1 MDELITRAAIA
12 VCPALDHALLD
23 SAGSV
28 DVNALFSTTTTVAD
42 LMQVR
47 RGPASAVYV
56 TWDIQGRCRY
66 VGSVRRVADRAA
78 VRSRI
83 GEHLRRP
90 DRRGTWYAVT
100 VLPLL
105 VDLEIEVVHE
115 CEGRVARRLNPV
127 DGTAHPVPRV
137 DRSLD
142 HLIRARVALTAT

>member
-1 MDELITRAAIA
+1 MEGLISGAAAA
-12 VCPALDHALLD
+12 VFPALDRVLLD
-23 SAGSV
+23 SAGSI
-28 DVNALFSTTTTVAD
+28 DVEALRSTTSTVAD
-42 LMQVR
+42 LMGTR

-56 TWDIQGRCRY
+56 AWDTHGRCRY
-66 VGSVRRVADRAA
+66 VGSVRRVKDRAA

-90 DRRGTWYAVT
+90 ERRGMWYAIT

-115 CEGRVARRLNPV
+115 CEGRVARRLKPV
-127 DGTAHPVPRV
+127 DGTAHPIPQM

-142 HLIRARVALTAT
+142 DLISGRNVITAS